1 MVVCEIVTKQKIK
14 KPRRD
19 SKMKKT
25 VVASLAAA
33 MVISAAGTSFAAS
46 NPFVDVPAKNWAYG
60 AVTTLAQAGIV
71 DGYADGK
78 FMGDRTITRYE
89 MAQIIAKAM
98 AKEDKATAAQK
109 ATIDKLAAE
118 YKTELEGLNVRVTNL
133 ETAVSKFSIS
143 GQVRTR
149 LDKGNTGGPTVDQGV
164 TTGNYTPNSHINFDG
179 LWAYKVNDTWSIK
192 GESEFGR
199 NFNNANTLNTDSQYE
214 QFYVT
219 GPVAGATVKAGRFA
233 AYSPSGL
240 IYDDKV
246 TGGQVVIGST
256 LKATFEGGRTNLT
269 DGDTPFNTVTLAPA
283 VINSLNYAS
292 AMLDYPLSANTN
304 IHAGY
309 YRIGANPGLN
319 QAPGKAV
326 TYYTGQIDSQL
337 STDWNFK
344 VAYAKSNATGSPFM
358 IGTNSY
364 TSTETKQYLA
374 RVTYKTYDMS
384 KPGSYDLFA
393 MYRKSPQLSSADG
406 NTDDWR
412 VNSKGTRIGLD
423 YSLDKNI
430 GLTTW
435 YTFGKDVDTNAK
447 NNEYRAEVDFNF

>member
-1 MVVCEIVTKQKIK
+1 
-14 KPRRD
+14 
-19 SKMKKT
+19 MKKT

-60 AVTTLAQAGIV
+60 AVTSLAQAGIV

-78 FMGDRTITRYE
+78 FMGDKTITRYE

-98 AKEDKATAAQK
+98 AKEDKVTAEQK

-118 YKTELEGLNVRVTNL
+118 YKTELEGLNVRVTTL
-133 ETAVSKFSIS
+133 EQKADKFSIS
-143 GQVRTR
+143 GTVRTR
-149 LDKGNTGGPTVDQGV
+149 LDKGNTDGPTVDQGAA
-164 TTGNYTPNSHINFDG
+164 TGNYTPNSHINFDG
-179 LWAYKVNDTWSIK
+179 LWAYKVNDTWAIK
-192 GESEFGR
+192 GESEFCR
-199 NFNNANTLNTDSQYE
+199 NFNSANALGTDSQYE

-219 GPVAGATVKAGRFA
+219 GPVAGATVKAGKFA

-246 TGGQVVIGST
+246 TGGQVIVGNT
-256 LKATFEGGRTNLT
+256 LKVTFEGGRTNLQ
-269 DGDTPFNTVTLAPA
+269 DNDNTVVTSLFTVPSTPPMT
-283 VINSLNYAS
+283 VVTGVQNSIVSQNYAS
-292 AMLDYPLSANTN
+292 AVFDYPLNATTN

-309 YRIGANPGLN
+309 YKIGANTNLH
-319 QAPGKAV
+319 QDASGKAV
-326 TYYTGQIDSQL
+326 SYYIGQIDGQL
-337 STDWNFK
+337 ATDWNYR
-344 VAYAKSNATGSPFM
+344 VAYAKSNATGTAYT
-358 IGTNSY
+358 IGGNTY
-364 TSTETKQYLA
+364 TTTDTKQYLA
-374 RVTYKTYDMS
+374 RVTYKTFDIT
-384 KPGSYDLFA
+384 KPGSYDVFG
-393 MYRKSPQLSSADG
+393 MYRKSPQISSADG

-412 VNSKGTRIGLD
+412 VNTKGFRIGVD

-435 YTFGKDVDTNAK
+435 YTIGKDIDTNAK

>member
-1 MVVCEIVTKQKIK
+1 MVTCEIGTIRKIK
-14 KPRRD
+14 NLRRD
-19 SKMKKT
+19 LKMKKT

-133 ETAVSKFSIS
+133 ETAVSKFSIT
-143 GQVRTR
+143 GQVRVR
-149 LDKGNTGGPTVDQGV
+149 FDRANTDGPTVDRGAS
-164 TTGNYTPNSHINFDG
+164 TGNWQPNSHINFDG
-179 LWAYKVNDTWSIK
+179 NWSYKVNDSWAIK
-192 GESEFGR
+192 GESEYGR
-199 NFNNANTLNTDSQYE
+199 QFDYAGENETIQQSNYE

-219 GPVAGATVKAGRFA
+219 GPVAGTTVKAGRFS

-240 IYDDKV
+240 VYDDKV
-246 TGGQVVIGST
+246 TGGQVAFGNT
-256 LKATFEGGRTNLT
+256 LKVTLEGGRATSA
-269 DGDTPFNTVTLAPA
+269 GEDTAATPGA
-283 VINSLNYAS
+283 NSQIYS
-292 AMLDYPLSANTN
+292 GAMFDLPLSTVTN

-309 YRIGANPGLN
+309 YRIGANAN
-319 QAPGKAV
+319 THQDTSNDKYV
-326 TYYTGQIDSQL
+326 TYYTAAVDTQFA
-337 STDWNFK
+337 TDWGFK
-344 VAYAKSNATGSPFM
+344 AVYAKSNATWAASPTDTAY
-358 IGTNSY
+358 IP
-364 TSTETKQYLA
+364 STETKQYLA
-374 RVTYKTYDMS
+374 RLTYKVFDIT
-384 KPGSYDLFA
+384 KPGSYDVFA
-393 MYRKSPQLSSADG
+393 MYRKSPQLSSYDG

-412 VNSKGTRIGLD
+412 LNAKGTRIGVD

-435 YTFGKDVDTNAK
+435 YTFGKDVDTNKK
-447 NNEYRAEVDFNF
+447 NNEYRAEVDFKF